1 MEDELTRWELVWGG
15 AVLWGAHSLLAALV
29 LWSALSALW
38 AGVLAVLLWI
48 GVILQTPLL
57 LDWLG
62 REHPAWASLSPAY
75 RRLRLMYI
83 LVLGYGAGTLGLAVL
98 NASVRTVVFRED
110 VVVRELVFNTAL
122 LAYMIIASLP
132 GLLLLLAVPAWIVGR
147 IGAWGLRSVLGFIG
161 FVLAA
166 GGAVAVVFGPV
177 YLVTDV
183 LGDGGP
189 RGPEAAGLPAAV
201 LFWGLYGLVTLLGLF
216 AAMAFSGW
224 DGLRRPR
231 QRR

>member
-1 MEDELTRWELVWGG
+1 MEDELTRWELAWGG

-29 LWSALSALW
+29 LWATLSALW
-38 AGVLAVLLWI
+38 AGVLAVFLWI
-48 GVILQTPLL
+48 VVILQTPLL
-57 LDWLG
+57 LDRLG
-62 REHPAWASLSPAY
+62 REYPAWASLSPVY
-75 RRLRLMYI
+75 RRLRLMFV

-98 NASVRTVVFRED
+98 NGSVRAVVFRED

-122 LAYMIIASLP
+122 LVYMIVAALP

-147 IGAWGLRSVLGFIG
+147 IDAWGLRFALGFIG
-161 FVLAA
+161 FALAA
-166 GGAVAVVFGPV
+166 AGAVVIVFGPV

-183 LGDGGP
+183 LGGGDP
-189 RGPEAAGLPAAV
+189 PGPAAAGLQAAV

-216 AAMAFSGW
+216 TAMAFSGW

-231 QRR
+231 QRP